1 VGLCSKSNLWGDLP
15 QDRVEAQS
23 YWAALAQRRP
33 MRLACYPMINEL
45 LRKPVVGQGNRIWK
59 AMDA

>member
-1 VGLCSKSNLWGDLP
+1 
-15 QDRVEAQS
+15 
-23 YWAALAQRRP
+23 